1 MTTNINDEII
11 KNIEDNKSLI
21 YKLANRYKS
30 YYNID
35 DLYQAGCIGIIKAT
49 KKYDSNSKCK
59 FSTYAFK
66 YILGEMIDYIRKD
79 KNIIVSEE
87 IYNLYKKYIQ
97 VKELLFNKYER
108 EVSFSE
114 ICEFM
119 NIDEKYMLNIIES
132 INVSKSIDED
142 EKVYNSLSI
151 DNRNDIDNIILLRN
165 ELDSLCEFDR
175 NIINYRYYEG
185 YSQEET
191 AKLLGINQVKVSRHE
206 KLILTRIREKIAS

>member
-1 MTTNINDEII
+1 MINEEIL

-21 YKLANRYKS
+21 YKLANKYKD

-49 KKYDSNSKCK
+49 KKYNKDSSCK

-87 IYNLYKKYIQ
+87 VYNLYKKYIQ
-97 VKELLFNKYER
+97 IKELLFNKHER

-114 ICEFM
+114 ICSYM
-119 NIDEKYMLNIIES
+119 NIDEKYMLSIIES

-142 EKVYNSLSI
+142 EKVYNNLSI
-151 DNRNDIDNIILLRN
+151 DDRNDIDNIILLKN
-165 ELDSLCEFDR
+165 EIELLSETDR
-175 NIINYRYYEG
+175 NLINYRYYQG

-191 AKLLGINQVKVSRHE
+191 AKLLGINQVKVSRQE
-206 KLILTRIREKIAS
+206 KLILTKMKNKLAS